1 MVLALC
7 FTLPDYYFFLRNF
20 GSGGMLFYLRCSTE
34 FSIFLLKFYCR
45 LRVLVKLPLLSST
58 FPFAFDITG
67 ER

>member
-7 FTLPDYYFFLRNF
+7 FTLPDYYFFLRIF
-20 GSGGMLFYLRCSTE
+20 GSGGMLFYLCCSTE
-34 FSIFLLKFYCR
+34 FRIFLLKFYCL